1 MIHTFK
7 FLNIHSLYE
16 SCMKKAFIAFG
27 MLLLTAG
34 TANAGGLVH
43 SMSSSVQLTVDAA
56 RTTSTRLGSQYSI
69 SGSGVNTTDGTT
81 AGTVSAGTI
90 TSGVMAPGTIAA
102 TQASNG
108 NAFSYSTSYIQGDAV
123 PTSAPSVGAVG
134 NFSSQTS
141 YGAGSAGDL
150 AGTLSTAGAIGLTA
164 GGAGTSATGQFV
176 SEITVID

>member
-1 MIHTFK
+1 M
-7 FLNIHSLYE
+7 
-16 SCMKKAFIAFG
+16 KAFIAFG

-34 TANAGGLVH
+34 AANAGGLVH

-81 AGTVSAGTI
+81 AGTVSTGAI
-90 TSGVMAPGTIAA
+90 TSGIMSPGTIAA

-123 PTSAPSVGAVG
+123 PNSAPTVGAVG

-141 YGAGSAGDL
+141 YAAGSAGDL